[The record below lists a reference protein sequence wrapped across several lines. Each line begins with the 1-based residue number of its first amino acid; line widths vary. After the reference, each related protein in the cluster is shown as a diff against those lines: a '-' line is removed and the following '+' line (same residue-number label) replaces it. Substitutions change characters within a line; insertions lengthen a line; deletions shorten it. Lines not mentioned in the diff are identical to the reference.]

1 MRNILIRILFSAL
14 VLGFS
19 FTLAILIGDA
29 SITTNFWDSI
39 AVKSWLIIFGIQI
52 AVFLPSFVF
61 KTEHYFDITG
71 GLTFI
76 SILIFLSY
84 NLIMKD
90 TPPFFPKLFTLS
102 LIGLWAIR
110 LSSFLFIRV
119 KRAGKDLRF
128 DEIKKNF
135 LRFMVAWI
143 LQGLWVFMCLLPV
156 IAMTSSSQSTNF
168 MFSLIGV
175 FLWLT
180 GWLIEVISD
189 IQKTRFNS
197 VATNKGNYINT
208 GLWSISRHPNYF
220 GEFVLWLGI
229 TIIAFPSLSGF
240 QYLAILTPI
249 FVYLLLKNVS
259 GVNLLEEIANN
270 RWGDD
275 QNYKDYKKNTPVFFP
290 KIFNR

>member
-19 FTLAILIGDA
+19 FTLAILIGDV

-90 TPPFFPKLFTLS
+90 NPPFFPKLFTLS

-135 LRFMVAWI
+135 LRFMIAWI

-180 GWLIEVISD
+180 GWLIEVVSD
-189 IQKTRFNS
+189 IQKTRFNA
-197 VATNKGNYINT
+197 VATNKGNFINT

>member
-1 MRNILIRILFSAL
+1 MRNILIRILFSTL

-19 FTLAILIGDA
+19 FTLAILIGDS
-29 SITTNFWDSI
+29 SITTNLWDSI
-39 AVKSWLIIFGIQI
+39 AVKSWLIVFGIQI

-90 TPPFFPKLFTLS
+90 TPLFFPKLFTLS

-156 IAMTSSSQSTNF
+156 IAMTSSSKSTNF

-189 IQKTRFNS
+189 IQKTRFNA
-197 VATNKGNYINT
+197 VATNKGNFINT

-229 TIIAFPSLSGF
+229 TVITFPSLSGF

-259 GVNLLEEIANN
+259 GVNLLEEIANK

>member
-1 MRNILIRILFSAL
+1 MRNILIRILFSTL

-19 FTLAILIGDA
+19 FTLAILIGDS
-29 SITTNFWDSI
+29 SITTNLWDSI
-39 AVKSWLIIFGIQI
+39 AVKSWLIVFGIQI

-156 IAMTSSSQSTNF
+156 IAMTSSSKSTNF

-189 IQKTRFNS
+189 IQKTRFNA
-197 VATNKGNYINT
+197 VATNKGNFINT

-229 TIIAFPSLSGF
+229 TVITFPSLSGF

-259 GVNLLEEIANN
+259 GVNLLEEIANK

>member
-1 MRNILIRILFSAL
+1 MIK
-14 VLGFS
+14 
-19 FTLAILIGDA
+19 
-29 SITTNFWDSI
+29 DS
-39 AVKSWLIIFGIQI
+39 
-52 AVFLPSFVF
+52 
-61 KTEHYFDITG
+61 
-71 GLTFI
+71 
-76 SILIFLSY
+76 
-84 NLIMKD
+84 
-90 TPPFFPKLFTLS
+90 PPFFPKLFTLS

-180 GWLIEVISD
+180 GWLIEVVSD
-189 IQKTRFNS
+189 IQKTRFNA
-197 VATNKGNYINT
+197 VATNKGNFINT

>member
-1 MRNILIRILFSAL
+1 
-14 VLGFS
+14 
-19 FTLAILIGDA
+19 
-29 SITTNFWDSI
+29 
-39 AVKSWLIIFGIQI
+39 
-52 AVFLPSFVF
+52 
-61 KTEHYFDITG
+61 
-71 GLTFI
+71 
-76 SILIFLSY
+76 
-84 NLIMKD
+84 
-90 TPPFFPKLFTLS
+90 
-102 LIGLWAIR
+102 
-110 LSSFLFIRV
+110 
-119 KRAGKDLRF
+119 
-128 DEIKKNF
+128 
-135 LRFMVAWI
+135 
-143 LQGLWVFMCLLPV
+143 
-156 IAMTSSSQSTNF
+156 

-208 GLWSISRHPNYF
+208 GLWAISRHPNYF

>member
-29 SITTNFWDSI
+29 SITTNLWDSI

-189 IQKTRFNS
+189 IQKTRFN
-197 VATNKGNYINT
+197 
-208 GLWSISRHPNYF
+208 
-220 GEFVLWLGI
+220 
-229 TIIAFPSLSGF
+229 
-240 QYLAILTPI
+240 
-249 FVYLLLKNVS
+249 
-259 GVNLLEEIANN
+259 
-270 RWGDD
+270 
-275 QNYKDYKKNTPVFFP
+275 
-290 KIFNR
+290 

>member
-19 FTLAILIGDA
+19 FTLAILIGDV
-29 SITTNFWDSI
+29 SITTNLWDSI

-71 GLTFI
+71 GITFI

-90 TPPFFPKLFTLS
+90 NPPFFPKLFTLS

-135 LRFMVAWI
+135 LRFMIAWI

-156 IAMTSSSQSTNF
+156 IAMISSSQSTNF
-168 MFSLIGV
+168 IFSLIGV

-189 IQKTRFNS
+189 IQKTRFNA
-197 VATNKGNYINT
+197 VATNKGNFINT

>member
-19 FTLAILIGDA
+19 FTLAILIGDV

-90 TPPFFPKLFTLS
+90 NPPFFPKLFTLS

-135 LRFMVAWI
+135 LRFMIAWI

-180 GWLIEVISD
+180 GWLIEVVSD
-189 IQKTRFNS
+189 IQKTRFNA
-197 VATNKGNYINT
+197 VATNKGNFINT

-229 TIIAFPSLSGF
+229 TIIAFPSLSEF